1 MEKLSASLEDYLE
14 IIYNGANGEKYLRAV
29 DISKKLQISRASVA
43 EALRKLVSKGF
54 INYDRHDSI
63 SLTEIG
69 ENIAKKIVSKHTI
82 LQRFFETT
90 LELTEEE
97 ASENACRIEHVITD
111 NAFKKISEYINK
123 QDSK

>member
-14 IIYNGANGEKYLRAV
+14 IIYNGANKEKYLRAV

-90 LELTEEE
+90 LGLTEEE

-111 NAFKKISEYINK
+111 NAFKKISEYMNK

>member
-14 IIYNGANGEKYLRAV
+14 IIYNSANKEKYLRAV
-29 DISKKLQISRASVA
+29 DISKELQISRASVA